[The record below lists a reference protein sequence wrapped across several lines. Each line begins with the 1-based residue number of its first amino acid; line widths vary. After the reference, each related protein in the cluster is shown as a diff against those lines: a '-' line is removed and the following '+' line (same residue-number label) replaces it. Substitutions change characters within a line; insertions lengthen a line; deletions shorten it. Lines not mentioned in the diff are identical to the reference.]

1 MIKKNKVKF
10 PINEKNNIILE
21 NIVINRDAYYVSK
34 AFNEKLVQFLNN
46 NYLIL
51 RPHNIYGPRMGYRHV
66 IPELIKKINQ
76 EKNKKKNKT
85 YVFSPSHKRAFCY
98 IDDAIKQIIQLSFN
112 KKVKNSIFNIGNMK
126 EEINMFNLA
135 KLIKKKIY
143 NKSKL
148 KKGKITEGSPKR
160 RIPDM
165 TKTLRFIKLKKFT
178 SLNDGIDKTTDWYL
192 RELT

>member
-76 EKNKKKNKT
+76 EKIKKNKT

-112 KKVKNSIFNIGNMK
+112 KKVKNSIFK
-126 EEINMFNLA
+126 
-135 KLIKKKIY
+135 
-143 NKSKL
+143 
-148 KKGKITEGSPKR
+148 
-160 RIPDM
+160 
-165 TKTLRFIKLKKFT
+165 
-178 SLNDGIDKTTDWYL
+178 
-192 RELT
+192 

>member
-1 MIKKNKVKF
+1 MQKFKRSKVILFSTSEVYSPLIKKNKVKF

-76 EKNKKKNKT
+76 EK
-85 YVFSPSHKRAFCY
+85 
-98 IDDAIKQIIQLSFN
+98 
-112 KKVKNSIFNIGNMK
+112 
-126 EEINMFNLA
+126 
-135 KLIKKKIY
+135 IKK
-143 NKSKL
+143 
-148 KKGKITEGSPKR
+148 R
-160 RIPDM
+160 
-165 TKTLRFIKLKKFT
+165 IKLMYFH
-178 SLNDGIDKTTDWYL
+178 L
-192 RELT
+192 RTREHFVTLMMQ